1 MKPVVAIALVLSI
14 ALPPT
19 SASAASSIK
28 PGAECKKL
36 NQVATSSG
44 VSFICLQSGK
54 KLSWSS
60 QAANYEKTKLK
71 AYAQIRAGADSG
83 NLDNVELVYHISS
96 SFPKDLRQLYTAQV
110 EYASKLYG
118 SLFAKKEVVN
128 VS

>member
-1 MKPVVAIALVLSI
+1 MKPVLAIALVLSI

-44 VSFICLQSGK
+44 VSYICLQSGK

-83 NLDNVELVYHISS
+83 NLDNVELVITSAVAFQRILSS
-96 SFPKDLRQLYTAQV
+96 SIPPKWSMPPNSMAH
-110 EYASKLYG
+110 
-118 SLFAKKEVVN
+118 SLLKKR
-128 VS
+128 